1 MTLND
6 PLANA
11 LSKLLTAEKLSK
23 ETITVYPASNLIKGV
38 LEVLNKNLYVGDYVE
53 KEDDK
58 GNYLIINLL
67 GRINKCGVVKPRFSA
82 KKAGFEKFEKRFL
95 PSRDF
100 GILIISTPKG
110 LMTHKEAI
118 KNNLGGRIIAY
129 CY

>member
-11 LSKLLTAEKLSK
+11 LSKTITAEKLSK
-23 ETITVYPASNLIKGV
+23 ETITVYPASKLIKNV
-38 LEVLNKNLYVGDYVE
+38 FEVLNKSMYIGDYVE

-58 GNYLIINLL
+58 GNYLIVNLL
-67 GRINKCGVVKPRFSA
+67 GRINKCGVVKPRFST

-100 GILIISTPKG
+100 GILIVSTPKG